1 MNDTLLIDI
10 MKTLS
15 LDLAK
20 SMGLLQPVA
29 IQLLLWFFMYEL
41 VSSMLLSEV
50 GTNPLK
56 IFIDKFKIWAFL
68 YAIIYYFKEIF
79 QYNR

>member
-15 LDLAK
+15 LDLTK

-29 IQLLLWFFMYEL
+29 IQLLLWFFMYE
-41 VSSMLLSEV
+41 
-50 GTNPLK
+50 
-56 IFIDKFKIWAFL
+56 
-68 YAIIYYFKEIF
+68 
-79 QYNR
+79 